1 MSDFVRPLAG
11 SPSISRSFA
20 RHVEQKS
27 VNPGVDYAVG
37 TGTPVHAPASGVI
50 QVDDDNPG
58 GAAGI
63 SVVIYHDNGWS
74 SDLLHLSRN
83 VVVAGQRVAQ
93 GQLVGY
99 SGNTGASTG
108 PHLHWSLRPKH
119 ISYYANVGNVD
130 GESKIGPANPW
141 TDHHEIQRRLNA
153 WAAYDGATLLVVD
166 GVLGRASK
174 ARILDFQQRR
184 GLVDDGKVGQATWGV
199 LIQNP
204 PVPTPPVVPEPPVV
218 VPEPEVPVVP
228 EPEVPVNP
236 EPEIPVVS
244 QPEPTPEPEVPAVP
258 QPEPEPPVIEPE
270 PEPAPQEGWLTRII
284 TAILRIVDI
293 ILGRK

>member
-1 MSDFVRPLAG
+1 MSEFVRPLAG
-11 SPSISRSFA
+11 SPTISRSFA

-27 VNPGVDYAVG
+27 VNPGVDYAVA
-37 TGTPVHAPASGVI
+37 TGTPVYSPAAGKVAK
-50 QVDDDNPG
+50 DDDDPG

-108 PHLHWSLRPKH
+108 PHLHWSLRPKQ
-119 ISYYANVGNVD
+119 INYYANVGNVN

-141 TDHHEIQRRLNA
+141 SDYKAVQTRLNV
-153 WAAYDGATLLVVD
+153 WRKYWKLPLLVVD
-166 GVLGRASK
+166 GIFGANSK
-174 ARILDFQQRR
+174 AALLDFQKRK
-184 GLVDDGKVGQATWGV
+184 GLVQDGKLGPASWAAMI
-199 LIQNP
+199 LNP

-218 VPEPEVPVVP
+218 VPEPEPEVPVVPEPEPEPPVVEPEPEPEVPVVP
-228 EPEVPVNP
+228 EPEVPV
-236 EPEIPVVS
+236 
-244 QPEPTPEPEVPAVP
+244 TPEPEVP
-258 QPEPEPPVIEPE
+258 IEKPGE
-270 PEPAPQEGWLTRII
+270 ETPTWFTRFL
-284 TAILRIVDI
+284 TAILDAILAF
-293 ILGRK
+293 LGRK